1 MRGKTY
7 ARYAPKNTNDN
18 YYHYR
23 FLLALYMTWIIKM
36 STGDKLCKF
45 ISLLC
50 DEGRN
55 LTLGNTSTRRQE
67 LNDGIA

>member
-1 MRGKTY
+1 
-7 ARYAPKNTNDN
+7 
-18 YYHYR
+18 
-23 FLLALYMTWIIKM
+23 MTWIIKM